1 MILQNHNTNLG
12 SIEISSEVIEVIASI
27 AVEETKGVHSLQ
39 NNFASGNIEKIGKKF
54 RGRGVKVETKDGQ
67 IHIAIYV
74 VLSTD
79 RNVHSV
85 AERIQENVKQAV
97 NDMLEVTV
105 NETNVQIGRAHV

>member
-12 SIEISSEVIEVIASI
+12 NIEISSEVIEVIASI

-54 RGRGVKVETKDGQ
+54 RGRGVKVDTKDDQ
-67 IHIAIYV
+67 IHIGIYV

-97 NDMLEVTV
+97 NGMLEVTV
-105 NETNVQIGRAHV
+105 NEINVHIVNIIK